1 MYEVSNSTWD
11 YCVIIPSSSV
21 RQEQGRLFGVG
32 PDADWT
38 KAYDNAFG
46 ISDNVYKILTLCL
59 LEKYNFGFM
68 TPNEHD
74 RVDTPEY
81 MFRCVCNYDLCNS
94 ATNFSKY
101 LSNIMDENYV
111 TLSSR

>member
-59 LEKYNFGFM
+59 LEVSFSIN
-68 TPNEHD
+68 D
-74 RVDTPEY
+74 SS
-81 MFRCVCNYDLCNS
+81 LNS
-94 ATNFSKY
+94 
-101 LSNIMDENYV
+101 
-111 TLSSR
+111 SSIN